1 MPRSENQKLKLLY
14 LKELFETQSDE
25 QHILSMQDIVSY
37 LAARGIRAERKSVY
51 GDISCLQE
59 FGMDIVLQK
68 GPGGGY
74 FLASRPFEL
83 AELKL
88 LAGAV
93 QASKFLSERKSVA
106 LIEKLSTLCS
116 SYQAAQ
122 LERQITVR
130 DRVKSM
136 NESIYYTVDRIH
148 EAIAENKQIR
158 FRYFDW
164 GVDRR
169 KHERPG
175 EYFASPYAL
184 VWDNE
189 NYYLIAHSERHGLTH
204 YRVDKMAKLSIAD
217 KPRVITE
224 QARQLDLTRYGKTVF
239 GMFSGTPQ
247 QVKLRFRN
255 SLAGVVIDRFGKSA
269 MLVPDGESHFTF
281 TTEIVLSP
289 VFYGWLAGFG
299 EQAEIMFPASVR
311 EDFADLP
318 RRIKPNNA
326 RQSAALPGVSSYL
339 TFAISSAAGMTPS
352 RFTCSIFPSSH
363 RRAVSGSMGS
373 RASTGR
379 LYSSAISESLLL
391 PKISTV
397 LPQSG
402 HLK

>member
-1 MPRSENQKLKLLY
+1 MDKKEVIFVLLNNFADWEGAY
-14 LKELFETQSDE
+14 ISTCLNMGVKPGCSIKYKVKTLSLSKDPISSIGGFRVLPDYDINDLPNDYAGL
-25 QHILSMQDIVSY
+25 ILI
-37 LAARGIRAERKSVY
+37 G
-51 GDISCLQE
+51 
-59 FGMDIVLQK
+59 GMNW
-68 GPGGGY
+68 
-74 FLASRPFEL
+74 FLPEANPIASL
-83 AELKL
+83 
-88 LAGAV
+88 
-93 QASKFLSERKSVA
+93 
-106 LIEKLSTLCS
+106 
-116 SYQAAQ
+116 
-122 LERQITVR
+122 
-130 DRVKSM
+130 VKK
-136 NESIYYTVDRIH
+136 
-148 EAIAENKQIR
+148 AIAENKQIR

-204 YRVDKMAKLSIAD
+204 YRVDKMAKLAITA

-311 EDFADLP
+311 EDFADLC
-318 RRIKPNNA
+318 RRTL
-326 RQSAALPGVSSYL
+326 SLYE
-339 TFAISSAAGMTPS
+339 TS
-352 RFTCSIFPSSH
+352 R
-363 RRAVSGSMGS
+363 
-373 RASTGR
+373 
-379 LYSSAISESLLL
+379 EE
-391 PKISTV
+391 
-397 LPQSG
+397 
-402 HLK
+402 

>member
-1 MPRSENQKLKLLY
+1 MNYLL
-14 LKELFETQSDE
+14 QNSDE
-25 QHILSMQDIVSY
+25 EHPITVNQMIQY
-37 LAARGIRAERKSVY
+37 LESNGIAAERKSIY
-51 GDISCLQE
+51 DDIEALRT
-59 FGMDIVLQK
+59 FGMDIEECKRGRVF
-68 GPGGGY
+68 GY
-74 FLASRPFEL
+74 YVASRTFEL
-83 AELKL
+83 PELKL
-88 LAGAV
+88 LVDSV
-93 QASKFLSERKSVA
+93 QSSKFITHKKTASLIKKIETLASVH
-106 LIEKLSTLCS
+106 S
-116 SYQAAQ
+116 AQ
-122 LERQITVR
+122 LLHRQVF
-130 DRVKSM
+130 VKNRIKTM

-204 YRVDKMAKLSIAD
+204 YRIDKMAKLSIAD

-311 EDFADLP
+311 EDFADLC
-318 RRIKPNNA
+318 RRTL
-326 RQSAALPGVSSYL
+326 SLYE
-339 TFAISSAAGMTPS
+339 TS
-352 RFTCSIFPSSH
+352 R
-363 RRAVSGSMGS
+363 
-373 RASTGR
+373 
-379 LYSSAISESLLL
+379 EE
-391 PKISTV
+391 
-397 LPQSG
+397 
-402 HLK
+402 